1 LRKTG
6 GPLTES
12 RKGKR
17 FTVDWPV
24 RVEGTNGGGDNFKQA
39 GVLQNISSGGAMLC
53 LANPVA
59 EGTKLDVFIM
69 LPFKGKKWM
78 RYSAHVVR
86 IEEGGSEFAAA
97 VMFEGAR
104 PDFAIT

>member
-1 LRKTG
+1 M
-6 GPLTES
+6 TER

-24 RVEGTNGGGDNFKQA
+24 RVESKQGGGGSFKQA

-53 LANPVA
+53 LANPIA
-59 EGTKLDVFIM
+59 EGSKLDVFIM

-78 RYSAHVVR
+78 KYSAHVVR
-86 IEEGGSEFAAA
+86 IEESGPEFGAA
-97 VMFEGAR
+97 VKFEGAR
-104 PDFAIT
+104 PDFAAG